1 MPQAYAVGWPKFAK
15 RGLEDVK
22 TSVNSRFEDGVPIVI
37 SDQMQSG
44 CGVGEGRLRALIV
57 DDSAVMRKVIERA
70 LHQAG
75 LELTEVLQASNGEEA
90 LQMLRDNRAAS
101 TPLALILS
109 DINMPVMDGLQFL
122 ETRRQ
127 ENLAQGVPV
136 VMITTEGNGTFVL
149 RAFAAGPQGY
159 ICKPFTA
166 EQVKAR
172 VLPLLRAA

>member
-1 MPQAYAVGWPKFAK
+1 M
-15 RGLEDVK
+15 
-22 TSVNSRFEDGVPIVI
+22 
-37 SDQMQSG
+37 
-44 CGVGEGRLRALIV
+44 RALII

-75 LELTEVLQASNGEEA
+75 LDLSEVVQASNGEEA
-90 LQMLRDNRAAS
+90 LQILREDAGN
-101 TPLALILS
+101 LALILS

-122 ETRRQ
+122 EQRRK

-136 VMITTEGNGTFVL
+136 VMITTEGSEPFVL
-149 RAFAAGPQGY
+149 RAIAAGAQGY

>member
-1 MPQAYAVGWPKFAK
+1 
-15 RGLEDVK
+15 
-22 TSVNSRFEDGVPIVI
+22 
-37 SDQMQSG
+37 MQIW
-44 CGVGEGRLRALIV
+44 EGRLRALIV

-70 LHQAG
+70 LGQAG

-90 LQMLRDNRAAS
+90 LQMLRDNQAAA

-136 VMITTEGNGTFVL
+136 VMITTEGNEAFVL
-149 RAFAAGPQGY
+149 RAIAAGAQGY

-166 EQVKAR
+166 EQVKVR

>member
-1 MPQAYAVGWPKFAK
+1 V
-15 RGLEDVK
+15 
-22 TSVNSRFEDGVPIVI
+22 
-37 SDQMQSG
+37 
-44 CGVGEGRLRALIV
+44 RALII

-70 LHQAG
+70 LRQAG
-75 LELTEVLQASNGEEA
+75 LELSEVLQASNGEEA
-90 LQMLRDNRAAS
+90 LQTLRDNQGLGA
-101 TPLALILS
+101 LALILS

-122 ETRRQ
+122 EARKQ

-136 VMITTEGNGTFVL
+136 VMITTEGNESFVL
-149 RAFAAGPQGY
+149 RAIAAGAQGY